1 MYLLV
6 ARPAGTEE
14 PEMSHEIKSHRYTSH
29 RVGGFNQIR
38 FHVTCTC
45 GAKTSG
51 ILDSPEAV
59 QAVHVASVERARKS
73 AQSMMAQNSAARREF
88 SF

>member
-1 MYLLV
+1 M
-6 ARPAGTEE
+6 
-14 PEMSHEIKSHRYTSH
+14 HEIKSHRYTSH
-29 RVGGFNQIR
+29 RIGGFHEIR

-51 ILDSPEAV
+51 ILSSPEAV
-59 QAVHVASVERARKS
+59 QAVHVARVEQAKKSVK
-73 AQSMMAQNSAARREF
+73 SMMDANRAARDEF